1 MSAFMSGTTYSST
14 IENSMEI
21 MNGQGWMEEKHR
33 KLLGKENT
41 QFGSKWK
48 EVVYQR
54 QPPPSSYQ
62 TDFGVFG
69 EGRAG
74 KLPDHALGISEN
86 GTTAH
91 LFEGTCKVCYAVC
104 FGLCACVRRRE
115 RCGFLYAPHICER
128 AGREG
133 GSGKRVLQVAKRSC
147 IAKRYRLTSSL
158 NMQAFARMPGY
169 TAFMPESGANQHA
182 CAHATDHA
190 HADPKNC
197 RLFTLHQHRL
207 NIPGTGIFQARDAA
221 NLKAPPKGRDGT
233 ASHFNVGCQSLTD
246 LHTTGLS
253 VCVSIINVFYLTTRH
268 VGW

>member
-1 MSAFMSGTTYSST
+1 
-14 IENSMEI
+14 
-21 MNGQGWMEEKHR
+21 
-33 KLLGKENT
+33 
-41 QFGSKWK
+41 
-48 EVVYQR
+48 
-54 QPPPSSYQ
+54 
-62 TDFGVFG
+62 
-69 EGRAG
+69 
-74 KLPDHALGISEN
+74 
-86 GTTAH
+86 
-91 LFEGTCKVCYAVC
+91 
-104 FGLCACVRRRE
+104 
-115 RCGFLYAPHICER
+115 
-128 AGREG
+128 
-133 GSGKRVLQVAKRSC
+133 
-147 IAKRYRLTSSL
+147 L